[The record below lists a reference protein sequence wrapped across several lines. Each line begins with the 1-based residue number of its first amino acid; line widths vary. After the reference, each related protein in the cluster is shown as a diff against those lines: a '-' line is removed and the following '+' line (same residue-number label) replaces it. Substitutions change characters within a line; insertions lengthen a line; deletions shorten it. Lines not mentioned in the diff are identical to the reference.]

1 VFALTLVVYAFAFGS
16 PHKTPTRLILLGL
29 SPAIAMVCNVLRLV
43 PTSLI
48 FGYGDNHMAQRFH
61 DLAGWVMLP
70 VAMVMLAVV
79 LRTIR
84 WLEFPVTQLR
94 LASQ

>member
-1 VFALTLVVYAFAFGS
+1 ML
-16 PHKTPTRLILLGL
+16 
-29 SPAIAMVCNVLRLV
+29 CNVMRLV

-48 FGYGDNHMAQRFH
+48 FGYGSTDTAQRFH
-61 DLAGWVMLP
+61 TLAGWVMLP
-70 VAMVMLAVV
+70 IALGILALV

-84 WLEFPVTQLR
+84 WLEFPVNQMR